1 MQFDEI
7 FSPPQKFSQRISASG
22 WGSTVNTMYAT
33 EALIQWSKKYKPI
46 SSNHVEVALEVDT
59 NEGKRVIVL
68 ADDNLDQLNH
78 EIKLQ
83 NPTKE
88 ITIEAKGHGLALV
101 HLSTKY
107 FTTQKRELEGQNQ
120 LSAFNLE
127 PRIEMRSV
135 ESSLKTHSSKLVQQ
149 RPSNQLLVLSCQR

>member
-1 MQFDEI
+1 MA
-7 FSPPQKFSQRISASG
+7 FS
-22 WGSTVNTMYAT
+22 
-33 EALIQWSKKYKPI
+33 L
-46 SSNHVEVALEVDT
+46 L
-59 NEGKRVIVL
+59 IVL

-78 EIKLQ
+78 VIKLQ
-83 NPTKE
+83 NPSKE

-107 FTTQKRELEGQNQ
+107 FTTQKRELEEGGQNQ

-127 PRIEMRSV
+127 PRIEIRSV
-135 ESSLKTHSSKLVQQ
+135 ENSLKTHSSKLAQQ

>member
-1 MQFDEI
+1 MA
-7 FSPPQKFSQRISASG
+7 FS
-22 WGSTVNTMYAT
+22 
-33 EALIQWSKKYKPI
+33 L
-46 SSNHVEVALEVDT
+46 L
-59 NEGKRVIVL
+59 IVL

-78 EIKLQ
+78 VIKLQ
-83 NPTKE
+83 NPSKE

-127 PRIEMRSV
+127 PRIEIKSV
-135 ESSLKTHSSKLVQQ
+135 ENSLKTHSSKLAQQ